1 MKHIIKLTVNG
12 HEYEVA
18 VDSWRTLNEVL
29 REQLG
34 LTGTKLGCGSGDCGA
49 CTVIMN
55 GRTVTSCLT
64 LAVEADGSNIMT
76 VEGLAP
82 NGDELHPIQEA
93 FMEKGAVQCGYCTP
107 GMELAALNLLKSNP
121 SPTEEEIREGLSGNL
136 CRCTGYVQIVE
147 SIEKAAHMTEA
158 EPGKSTT

>member
-1 MKHIIKLTVNG
+1 MKHVIRLTVNG

-18 VDSWRTLNEVL
+18 VDSWRTLNEVI

-49 CTVIMN
+49 CTVIMD

-64 LAVEADGSNIMT
+64 LAVEADGSKIMT
-76 VEGLAP
+76 IEGLAP

-93 FMEKGAVQCGYCTP
+93 FIEKGAVQCGYCTP

-121 SPTEEEIREGLSGNL
+121 SPTEEEIRGGLSGNL
-136 CRCTGYVQIVE
+136 CRCTGYNKIVDA
-147 SIEKAAHMTEA
+147 IAHAAEKMR
-158 EPGKSTT
+158 S

>member
-1 MKHIIKLTVNG
+1 MKHVIKLTVNG

-49 CTVIMN
+49 CTVIMD

-64 LAVEADGSNIMT
+64 LAVEADGSKIMT
-76 VEGLAP
+76 VEGLAAQ
-82 NGDELHPIQEA
+82 G
-93 FMEKGAVQCGYCTP
+93 
-107 GMELAALNLLKSNP
+107 
-121 SPTEEEIREGLSGNL
+121 
-136 CRCTGYVQIVE
+136 
-147 SIEKAAHMTEA
+147 
-158 EPGKSTT
+158 

>member
-1 MKHIIKLTVNG
+1 MKHVIKLTVNG

-136 CRCTGYVQIVE
+136 CRCTGYNKIVDA
-147 SIEKAAHMTEA
+147 IAHAAEKMR
-158 EPGKSTT
+158 S

>member
-136 CRCTGYVQIVE
+136 CRCTGYNKIVDA
-147 SIEKAAHMTEA
+147 IAHAAEKMR
-158 EPGKSTT
+158 S